1 MKKRINFLTL
11 LSLIICLIPFV
22 VYFYLHSQLPES
34 IPIHYNLSGT
44 ADRFVSSSSYEV
56 LFLCSFGLL
65 GFIFM
70 KLTSFMIIK
79 FTSSLQEN
87 NLKTTSLV
95 MNAATFFTVLLFNI
109 LSIYFLLVSANIK
122 TLHTNTI
129 FSISNFVLGLLAI
142 VIGNYMPKF
151 RHSRFSGFRTGA
163 TLSDE
168 TVWLKTQRFAA
179 RSWIIGGI
187 ALLVL
192 SVAFSSALLIFPLV
206 LSPLVYLLMTA
217 VPFVYSYKLLKSI
230 N

>member
-56 LFLCSFGLL
+56 LLLCSGSLL
-65 GFIFM
+65 GFMFI
-70 KLTSFMIIK
+70 KLISFIIVK
-79 FTSSLQEN
+79 FTLSLQESN
-87 NLKTTSLV
+87 SKTSYLV
-95 MNAATFFTVLLFNI
+95 MNAVTFFTVLLSSI
-109 LSIYFLLVSANIK
+109 LSIYFLLVSANIQ
-122 TLHTNTI
+122 TLHTNTL
-129 FSISNFVLGLLAI
+129 FNISNFVLGLLAI

-151 RHSRFSGFRTGA
+151 RPSRFSGFRTGA

-187 ALLVL
+187 ALIVL
-192 SVAFSSALLIFPLV
+192 SVAFSSAPLIFTLV
-206 LSPLVYLLMTA
+206 LSPLIYIMMTA
-217 VPFVYSYKLLKSI
+217 VPFVYSYRLLKFI